1 VRVVELKVLTILPVL
16 LVFLSVFSI
25 IVEQAHADGTGQW
38 GGGFPAQGGSVR
50 RDDDRNSPSS
60 HYDVFSEF
68 NDMATTTTGTSGTPN
83 TRSLP
88 IMEAA
93 IVAFIVAAV
102 AFAAYLLKS
111 EKSPEQVLRESASQ

>member
-1 VRVVELKVLTILPVL
+1 MRVVELKVFAILSAF

-25 IVEQAHADGTGQW
+25 VVGLAHADGSGQW

-68 NDMATTTTGTSGTPN
+68 NDMGTTTLGASGADN
-83 TRSLP
+83 ARSLP
-88 IMEAA
+88 IIEAA
-93 IVAFIVAAV
+93 AAAIIVALV

-111 EKSPEQVLRESASQ
+111 EKSPEQVLKESTPQ